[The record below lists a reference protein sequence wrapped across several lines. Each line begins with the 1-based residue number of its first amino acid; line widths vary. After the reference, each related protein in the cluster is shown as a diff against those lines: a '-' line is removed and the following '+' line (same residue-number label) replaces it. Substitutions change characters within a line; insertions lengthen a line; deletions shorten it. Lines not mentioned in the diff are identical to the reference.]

1 MDDTSYDIPPE
12 VQAQND
18 EAAMAHQQEHL
29 PAAQAY
35 IALTNPNSSGKDRLS
50 AANVLKNYA
59 GSDDARPFDAIKA
72 ALHLNLLDVY
82 KALTGGADQRIPAY
96 DSNGNQYFKVYNQ
109 RTTALNPQGEL
120 RRIEDM
126 NGNPLSTEDVQ
137 KIGPV
142 TSLAEVPMHDRPFF
156 QANQITAKD
165 AATAQAKNWNS
176 LQDKAASGVL
186 AAPNLKALTQD
197 NKQLLDKLLP
207 YSVNPKTRELLA
219 GVNDLRTGNQ
229 QDFQSKAAGIMEFI
243 NGDKTSKDFENFKK
257 TNGGFTFGLNY
268 GEGKGLIDS
277 NGKVLTNDQV
287 KKNIDEASAANS
299 SNNAVS
305 ARKQD
310 LLAKAQLEAFG
321 GNLDAFNAYQRLLNN
336 EEQKANLING
346 IEAKGGIGIAKP
358 NIPLQSG
365 DSFSLAK
372 TKNEMDDAYA
382 DLLSHFSKTVL
393 GAQKNLN
400 GRTPGIGE
408 IEGAIANNPVVNQ
421 RKQALYQ
428 TVADIEKQST
438 PINAQISSQNVN
450 PALLSTPTLNQTN
463 PGASIRPVATVPN
476 RPMANPTQPV
486 ITAPVVNKK
495 PMRSLLEIGKKYE
508 VR

>member
-1 MDDTSYDIPPE
+1 M
-12 VQAQND
+12 
-18 EAAMAHQQEHL
+18 
-29 PAAQAY
+29 
-35 IALTNPNSSGKDRLS
+35 
-50 AANVLKNYA
+50 
-59 GSDDARPFDAIKA
+59 
-72 ALHLNLLDVY
+72 
-82 KALTGGADQRIPAY
+82 
-96 DSNGNQYFKVYNQ
+96 
-109 RTTALNPQGEL
+109 
-120 RRIEDM
+120 
-126 NGNPLSTEDVQ
+126 
-137 KIGPV
+137 
-142 TSLAEVPMHDRPFF
+142 
-156 QANQITAKD
+156 
-165 AATAQAKNWNS
+165 
-176 LQDKAASGVL
+176 
-186 AAPNLKALTQD
+186 
-197 NKQLLDKLLP
+197 
-207 YSVNPKTRELLA
+207 
-219 GVNDLRTGNQ
+219 
-229 QDFQSKAAGIMEFI
+229 
-243 NGDKTSKDFENFKK
+243 
-257 TNGGFTFGLNY
+257 
-268 GEGKGLIDS
+268 
-277 NGKVLTNDQV
+277 
-287 KKNIDEASAANS
+287 
-299 SNNAVS
+299 
-305 ARKQD
+305 
-310 LLAKAQLEAFG
+310 LAKAQLEAFG